1 MKTVVGR
8 FAPTPSGK
16 MHLGNVLCC
25 LVAWLSARS
34 QGGKVLLRVEDL
46 DPERSG
52 ADYERQIEEDLRWL
66 GLDWDE
72 GGLEAAGGRYCQS
85 GRSGVY
91 EQYFDILKRE
101 NLVYPCF
108 CSRAELHAADAPH
121 LSDGRYFYP
130 GTCRNLTPEE
140 AAEKA
145 KKRKPAWRV
154 KVPDETVRFTDL
166 HYGPYAE
173 NLAAECGDFVIRRAD
188 GVFAYQLATAV
199 DDGLMG
205 GDRGGAGP
213 GSDRLDRPAALA
225 PADAGAS
232 KPGVWAYPAADRLG
246 RSRLSKR
253 DGDLDLARLREKWRP
268 GGNSRDAGGGGGDS
282 AGIPAGERPGA
293 GPAFFVG
300 EGEKEGCAA
309 AGRVWSMMRA
319 CGRVMRRRRRDVGP
333 AGL

>member
-1 MKTVVGR
+1 
-8 FAPTPSGK
+8 

-72 GGLEAAGGRYCQS
+72 GGLEAAEGRYCQS

-91 EQYFDILKRE
+91 EQYFDILSEKG
-101 NLVYPCF
+101 LIYPCF

-205 GDRGGAGP
+205 VTEVVRGRDLI
-213 GSDRLDRPAALA
+213 GSTARQLWLQRT
-225 PADAGAS
+225 
-232 KPGVWAYPAADRLG
+232 LG
-246 RSRLSKR
+246 LPSPVYGHIPLLTDWDGRRLSKR

-268 GGNSRDAGGGGGDS
+268 EEIIGMLAEA
-282 AGIPAGERPGA
+282 AGILPAYRPVSARELVPLFSWGKVKK
-293 GPAFFVG
+293 GDVRLP
-300 EGEKEGCAA
+300 EGFGQ
-309 AGRVWSMMRA
+309 
-319 CGRVMRRRRRDVGP
+319 
-333 AGL
+333 

>member
-66 GLDWDE
+66 GLTWDE

-91 EQYFDILKRE
+91 EQYFDILSEKG
-101 NLVYPCF
+101 LIYPCF

-205 GDRGGAGP
+205 VTEVVRGRDLI
-213 GSDRLDRPAALA
+213 GSTARQLWLQRT
-225 PADAGAS
+225 
-232 KPGVWAYPAADRLG
+232 LG
-246 RSRLSKR
+246 LPSPVYGHIPLLTDWDGRRLSKR

-268 GGNSRDAGGGGGDS
+268 EEIIGMLAEA
-282 AGIPAGERPGA
+282 AGILPAYRPVSARELVPLFSWGK
-293 GPAFFVG
+293 V
-300 EGEKEGCAA
+300 KK
-309 AGRVWSMMRA
+309 
-319 CGRVMRRRRRDVGP
+319 RDVRLPEGF
-333 AGL
+333 GQ

>member
-1 MKTVVGR
+1 MKTVIGR

-25 LVAWLSARS
+25 LIAWLSARS
-34 QGGKVLLRVEDL
+34 QGGRVILRVEDL

-91 EQYFDILKRE
+91 EQYFDILSEKG
-101 NLVYPCF
+101 LIYPCF

-205 GDRGGAGP
+205 VTEVVRGRDLI
-213 GSDRLDRPAALA
+213 GSTARQLWLQRT
-225 PADAGAS
+225 
-232 KPGVWAYPAADRLG
+232 LG
-246 RSRLSKR
+246 LPSPVYGHIPLLTDWDGRRLSKR
-253 DGDLDLARLREKWRP
+253 DGDLDLAKLREKWQP
-268 GGNSRDAGGGGGDS
+268 EEIIGMLAEA
-282 AGIPAGERPGA
+282 AGILPAYRPVSARELVPLFSWGKVKK
-293 GPAFFVG
+293 GDVRLP
-300 EGEKEGCAA
+300 EGFGQ
-309 AGRVWSMMRA
+309 
-319 CGRVMRRRRRDVGP
+319 
-333 AGL
+333 

>member
-25 LVAWLSARS
+25 LIAWLSARS
-34 QGGKVLLRVEDL
+34 QGGRVILRVEDL
-46 DPERSG
+46 DPERSSH
-52 ADYERQIEEDLRWL
+52 DYERQIEEDLRWL
-66 GLDWDE
+66 GLTWDE

-85 GRSGVY
+85 GRSGIY
-91 EQYFDILKRE
+91 EQYFDILKRK

-140 AAEKA
+140 AAKKA

-173 NLAAECGDFVIRRAD
+173 NLAAECGDFVVRRAD

-205 GDRGGAGP
+205 VTEVVRGRDLI
-213 GSDRLDRPAALA
+213 GSTARQLWLQRT
-225 PADAGAS
+225 
-232 KPGVWAYPAADRLG
+232 LG
-246 RSRLSKR
+246 LPSPVYGHIPLLTDWDGRRLSKR

-268 GGNSRDAGGGGGDS
+268 EEILGMLAEA
-282 AGIPAGERPGA
+282 AGILPAYRPVSAWELVPLFSWGKVEK
-293 GPAFFVG
+293 GDVRLP
-300 EGEKEGCAA
+300 EGFGQ
-309 AGRVWSMMRA
+309 
-319 CGRVMRRRRRDVGP
+319 
-333 AGL
+333 

>member
-1 MKTVVGR
+1 
-8 FAPTPSGK
+8 

-91 EQYFDILKRE
+91 EQYFDILSEKG
-101 NLVYPCF
+101 LIYPCF

-205 GDRGGAGP
+205 VTEVVRGRDLI
-213 GSDRLDRPAALA
+213 GSTARQLWLQRT
-225 PADAGAS
+225 
-232 KPGVWAYPAADRLG
+232 LG
-246 RSRLSKR
+246 LPSPVYGHIPLLTDWDGRRLSKR
-253 DGDLDLARLREKWRP
+253 DGDLDLAKLWEKWQP
-268 GGNSRDAGGGGGDS
+268 EEIIGMLAEA
-282 AGIPAGERPGA
+282 AGILPAYRPVSARELVPLFSWGKVKK
-293 GPAFFVG
+293 GDVRLP
-300 EGEKEGCAA
+300 EGFGQ
-309 AGRVWSMMRA
+309 
-319 CGRVMRRRRRDVGP
+319 
-333 AGL
+333 

>member
-91 EQYFDILKRE
+91 EQYFDILSEKG
-101 NLVYPCF
+101 LIYPCF

-154 KVPDETVRFTDL
+154 KVLDETVRFTDL

-173 NLAAECGDFVIRRAD
+173 NLAAECGDFVVRRAD

-205 GDRGGAGP
+205 VTEVVRGRDLI
-213 GSDRLDRPAALA
+213 GSTARQLWLQRT
-225 PADAGAS
+225 
-232 KPGVWAYPAADRLG
+232 LG
-246 RSRLSKR
+246 LPSPVYGHIPLLTDWDGRRLSKR

-268 GGNSRDAGGGGGDS
+268 EEIIGMLAEA
-282 AGIPAGERPGA
+282 AGILPAYRPVSARELVPLFSWGKVKK
-293 GPAFFVG
+293 GDVRLP
-300 EGEKEGCAA
+300 EGFGQ
-309 AGRVWSMMRA
+309 
-319 CGRVMRRRRRDVGP
+319 
-333 AGL
+333 

>member
-1 MKTVVGR
+1 
-8 FAPTPSGK
+8 

-91 EQYFDILKRE
+91 EQYFDILSEKG
-101 NLVYPCF
+101 LIYPCF

-205 GDRGGAGP
+205 VTEVVRGRDLI
-213 GSDRLDRPAALA
+213 GSTARQLWLQRT
-225 PADAGAS
+225 
-232 KPGVWAYPAADRLG
+232 LG
-246 RSRLSKR
+246 LPSPVYGHIPLLTDWDGRRLSKR

-268 GGNSRDAGGGGGDS
+268 EEIIGMLAEA
-282 AGIPAGERPGA
+282 AGILPAYRPVSARELVPLFSWGKVKK
-293 GPAFFVG
+293 GDVRLP
-300 EGEKEGCAA
+300 EGFGQ
-309 AGRVWSMMRA
+309 
-319 CGRVMRRRRRDVGP
+319 
-333 AGL
+333 

>member
-1 MKTVVGR
+1 
-8 FAPTPSGK
+8 

-91 EQYFDILKRE
+91 EQYFDILSEKG
-101 NLVYPCF
+101 LIYPCF

-173 NLAAECGDFVIRRAD
+173 NLAAECGDFVVRRAD

-205 GDRGGAGP
+205 VTEVVRGRDLI
-213 GSDRLDRPAALA
+213 GSTARQLWLQRT
-225 PADAGAS
+225 
-232 KPGVWAYPAADRLG
+232 LG
-246 RSRLSKR
+246 LPSPVYGHIPLLTDWDGRRLSKR

-268 GGNSRDAGGGGGDS
+268 EEILGMLAEA
-282 AGIPAGERPGA
+282 AGILPAYRPVSARELVPLFSWGKVKK
-293 GPAFFVG
+293 GDVRLP
-300 EGEKEGCAA
+300 EGFGQ
-309 AGRVWSMMRA
+309 
-319 CGRVMRRRRRDVGP
+319 
-333 AGL
+333 

>member
-91 EQYFDILKRE
+91 EQYFDILSEKG
-101 NLVYPCF
+101 LIYPCF

-205 GDRGGAGP
+205 VTEVVRGRDLI
-213 GSDRLDRPAALA
+213 GSTARQLWLQRT
-225 PADAGAS
+225 
-232 KPGVWAYPAADRLG
+232 LG
-246 RSRLSKR
+246 LPSPVYGHIPLLTDWDGRRLSKR
-253 DGDLDLARLREKWRP
+253 DGDLDLARLREKWQP
-268 GGNSRDAGGGGGDS
+268 EEIIGMLAEA
-282 AGIPAGERPGA
+282 AGILPAYRPVSARELVPLFSWGKVKK
-293 GPAFFVG
+293 GDVRLP
-300 EGEKEGCAA
+300 EGFGQ
-309 AGRVWSMMRA
+309 
-319 CGRVMRRRRRDVGP
+319 
-333 AGL
+333 